1 MFPIKGKEGKLI
13 TMKITDILTMGH
25 LEYSDTLDQSLKVKG
40 ITDNSNEI
48 KPGYVFIAVKGYKK
62 DGHIYIQQAITNG
75 AILIIGE
82 NELKDLEVPYLK
94 VKNARKALGQVAK
107 LFYRD
112 PSKDKIMIGITGT
125 NGKTTISFF
134 IKHLLE
140 KQGYSVSSIGT
151 IYNEINGKKIQT
163 INTTPNAKTINQLL
177 VASTD
182 QVVVME
188 VSSQGLEQD
197 RLEGIQFD
205 YALFNNLQHDHL
217 DYHNTMEEY
226 FECKALLFQK
236 LKPNGTAIINSD
248 DSWGIKL
255 IERLTAEGKKVLTVG
270 EQSSSDS
277 QILSKE
283 LNSVLVMHKNKRYN
297 LRTPLPGMHNLHN
310 LTMSSCA
317 AHELGV
323 PYEKIE
329 PYMSDFTGISGR
341 FELFYLENSVTVV
354 VDYAH
359 TPDALEI
366 AINTAITNGANHV
379 ITVFG
384 FAGNRDTSKRKAML
398 ENVTRL
404 SNSSILTVTE
414 LFGSSIDKLYE
425 DYVMIQKECQVEDS
439 TSIIMDRTIAIQT
452 AIENAQSGDWVLL
465 LGKGHEQYK
474 ENYALNTKSDQE
486 TVLYLQKNKLSISD
500 H

>member
-1 MFPIKGKEGKLI
+1 
-13 TMKITDILTMGH
+13 MKITDILTMGH

-48 KPGYVFIAVKGYKK
+48 KPGYIFIAVKGYKK

-82 NELKDLEVPYLK
+82 NELMDLEVPYLK

-188 VSSQGLEQD
+188 ISSQGLEQD

-236 LKPNGTAIINSD
+236 LKPNGTTIINSD

-341 FELFYLENSVTVV
+341 FELFYLENRVTVV

>member
-107 LFYRD
+107 LFYKD

-188 VSSQGLEQD
+188 ISSQGLEQD

-341 FELFYLENSVTVV
+341 FELFYLENRVTVV

-452 AIENAQSGDWVLL
+452 AIENAQSDDWVLL

>member
-48 KPGYVFIAVKGYKK
+48 KPGYIFIAVKGYKK
-62 DGHIYIQQAITNG
+62 DGHIYIQQAITNV

-82 NELKDLEVPYLK
+82 NELRDLEVPYLK

-107 LFYRD
+107 LFYKD

-125 NGKTTISFF
+125 NGKTTISFY

-151 IYNEINGKKIQT
+151 TYNEINGKKIQT

-248 DSWGIKL
+248 DRWGIKL

-341 FELFYLENSVTVV
+341 FELFYLENRVTVV

>member
-1 MFPIKGKEGKLI
+1 
-13 TMKITDILTMGH
+13 MKITDILTMGH

-236 LKPNGTAIINSD
+236 LKPNGTAIVNSD

-329 PYMSDFTGISGR
+329 QYMSDFTGISGR
-341 FELFYLENSVTVV
+341 FELFYLENRVTVV

-452 AIENAQSGDWVLL
+452 AIENAQSDDWVLL

>member
-48 KPGYVFIAVKGYKK
+48 KPGYIFIAVKGYKK
-62 DGHIYIQQAITNG
+62 DGHIYIQQAITNV

-82 NELKDLEVPYLK
+82 NELRDLEVPYLK

-107 LFYRD
+107 LFYKD

-341 FELFYLENSVTVV
+341 FELFYLENRVTVV

>member
-1 MFPIKGKEGKLI
+1 M
-13 TMKITDILTMGH
+13 
-25 LEYSDTLDQSLKVKG
+25 
-40 ITDNSNEI
+40 
-48 KPGYVFIAVKGYKK
+48 
-62 DGHIYIQQAITNG
+62 
-75 AILIIGE
+75 
-82 NELKDLEVPYLK
+82 
-94 VKNARKALGQVAK
+94 
-107 LFYRD
+107 
-112 PSKDKIMIGITGT
+112 
-125 NGKTTISFF
+125 
-134 IKHLLE
+134 
-140 KQGYSVSSIGT
+140 
-151 IYNEINGKKIQT
+151 
-163 INTTPNAKTINQLL
+163 
-177 VASTD
+177 
-182 QVVVME
+182 
-188 VSSQGLEQD
+188 
-197 RLEGIQFD
+197 
-205 YALFNNLQHDHL
+205 
-217 DYHNTMEEY
+217 
-226 FECKALLFQK
+226 
-236 LKPNGTAIINSD
+236 
-248 DSWGIKL
+248 
-255 IERLTAEGKKVLTVG
+255 TAEGKKILTVG

-277 QILSKE
+277 QILSKK

-297 LRTPLPGMHNLHN
+297 LRTTLPGMHNLHN

-341 FELFYLENSVTVV
+341 FELFYLENRVTVV

-404 SNSSILTVTE
+404 SNSSVLTVTE

-465 LGKGHEQYK
+465 FGKGHEQYK